1 MNKIIKV
8 SHNDTQIAV
17 TIQTIKG
24 YEIHLYNENGY
35 VELHSRADNL
45 ETALEYHQYLCEKC
59 DIKNAIK

>member
-35 VELHSRADNL
+35 VELHSKADTL

-59 DIKNAIK
+59 SMK

>member
-17 TIQTIKG
+17 IIQTIQG

-35 VELHSRADNL
+35 VELHSRADDL
-45 ETALEYHQYLCEKC
+45 DTALEYHQYLCEKC
-59 DIKNAIK
+59 SIE

>member
-17 TIQTIKG
+17 TVQNNKG

-45 ETALEYHQYLCEKC
+45 DTALEYHQYLCEKC
-59 DIKNAIK
+59 SIE

>member
-35 VELHSRADNL
+35 VELHSRADDID
-45 ETALEYHQYLCEKC
+45 TALEYHQYLCEKC
-59 DIKNAIK
+59 RID

>member
-17 TIQTIKG
+17 TVQTDTE
-24 YEIHLYNENGY
+24 YQIHLYNENGY

-45 ETALEYHQYLCEKC
+45 DTALEYHQYLCEKC
-59 DIKNAIK
+59 SILK